1 MTTVYRLIL
10 AALIAVLTAIV
21 LQITAS
27 SEGFDL
33 ALLNPVTV
41 IILFVACAI
50 AALLSPAMENIGS
63 FSSSREQGKVKWF
76 NISKGYGF
84 ITRDN
89 GEDVFV
95 HFRSIRG
102 RGRRSLFE
110 GQSVEFIVTEG
121 EKGPQAEDVRP
132 LDKKD

>member
-10 AALIAVLTAIV
+10 SVILAMLGAAALQSIGAAEFSTPLVA
-21 LQITAS
+21 
-27 SEGFDL
+27 
-33 ALLNPVTV
+33 
-41 IILFVACAI
+41 ILFVCCA
-50 AALLSPAMENIGS
+50 AAAMVSPALEDFSG
-63 FSSSREQGKVKWF
+63 FSSNREQGTVKWF

-84 ITRDN
+84 ITREG

-110 GQSVEFIVTEG
+110 GQEVEFVVTEG

-132 LDKKD
+132 LNKAK